1 MNECLSPF
9 PADLVHGPSADE
21 RAGDHAAH
29 VNAADAGALLKTSEK
44 ATLELRA
51 SRPCFAL
58 YADPKQAE
66 FATFCV

>member
-29 VNAADAGALLKTSEK
+29 VNAADERDL
-44 ATLELRA
+44 
-51 SRPCFAL
+51 
-58 YADPKQAE
+58 
-66 FATFCV
+66 